1 MADEA
6 KNQRKPH
13 EYGLLSNVHMSSDC
27 FTRHPCKQTE
37 FDKLY
42 QYSKPQK
49 RALWNRIVKSGHCQP
64 EKTVLSLFPALVWL
78 PKYDWKKNITSDI
91 VAGFTVAIMHIPQ
104 GMAYSLLG
112 GVPPVV
118 GIYMAFF
125 PVLLYVLMGTSH
137 HVSMG
142 TFAVVCMMAGKS
154 VYMYAGSD
162 PPASVP
168 QLTNVTDLN
177 STDPLE
183 VLASNNSVAYTPIQ
197 VATAVCFVVGLWQV
211 LLGVC
216 RLGVLSVLLS
226 DTLVSGFTTGAA
238 VHVLT
243 SQVKNLLGVKVQRHS
258 GPLKIVYTYI
268 DIFKNIGQS
277 NPVAIGISVVSILV
291 LSLHNEVIKP
301 RIAKKL
307 PVPLPIELLTV
318 TVGTLV
324 SMFCNLHLKYKVAIV
339 GEVPTGLPNAAAPP
353 FALIPNLLVDGLV
366 IAIVAFSVNM
376 SMASIFARKLN
387 YSIDA
392 NQELLASGASNI
404 LGSFFACLPF
414 SASLSRSLIQQTVG
428 GKTQLASLVS
438 CILLLFVLLFIGPFF
453 EPLPNSVLAS
463 IVVVALKGMFL
474 QVKDLPVA
482 WKQSPFDG
490 MVWLTTFLAVVLLDI
505 DYGLGLGVAVS
516 LIWVLIMGQRP
527 EVCQLGQV
535 PNTDI
540 FLDINRYQAASEVP
554 GIRIV
559 QVAGGLHFANKDHV
573 RRKINRL
580 IGDIAGNK
588 TEDNIVKNSKAYE
601 KAETSMTAHGDMAAL
616 VVENTQVFCI
626 ILDMMSVCFVDPSA
640 IRTLIAMYKDFKSRG
655 LLFCIADCSATVH
668 ERMLHC
674 DFFEDFPDSQL
685 FPSVHDA
692 VLYAQLSTKST
703 E

>member
-1 MADEA
+1 MADDA
-6 KNQRKPH
+6 KNQRKPN
-13 EYGLLSNVHMSSDC
+13 EYGLLSNVHMNPDY

-37 FDKLY
+37 FDERY

-49 RALWNRIVKSGHCQP
+49 QALRKRIVKCGHCQP
-64 EKTVLSLFPALVWL
+64 GKTVLSLFPALVWL
-78 PKYDWKKNITSDI
+78 PTYEWKKNIISDI
-91 VAGFTVAIMHIPQ
+91 VAGFTVAVMHIPQ

-125 PVLLYVLMGTSH
+125 PVLLYILMGTSR

-154 VYMYAGSD
+154 VLMYSGSE
-162 PPASVP
+162 PPASVL
-168 QLTNVTDLN
+168 QLTNVTELN
-177 STDPLE
+177 GTDP
-183 VLASNNSVAYTPIQ
+183 VVVPASNNSEAYTPIQ
-197 VATAVCFVVGLWQV
+197 VATAVCLVVGLWQV

-243 SQVKNLLGVKVQRHS
+243 SQVKNLLGVKVPRYS

-268 DIFKNIGQS
+268 DIFKNIGQC
-277 NPVAIGISVVSILV
+277 NPVAIGISVVSILI
-291 LSLHNEVIKP
+291 LSLYNEVIKP

-318 TVGTLV
+318 IVGTLV
-324 SMFCNLHLKYKVAIV
+324 SMFCSLHVNYNVTVI
-339 GEVPTGLPNAAAPP
+339 GEVPTGLPEAVAPP

-404 LGSFFACLPF
+404 LGSFFSCLPF
-414 SASLSRSLIQQTVG
+414 SASLSRSLIQQAVG

-438 CILLLFVLLFIGPFF
+438 CILLLLVLLFIGPFF
-453 EPLPNSVLAS
+453 ELLPNSVLAS

-505 DYGLGLGVAVS
+505 DYGLGLGVALS
-516 LIWVLIMGQRP
+516 LICVLIMGQRP
-527 EVCQLGQV
+527 KMCRLGQV
-535 PNTDI
+535 PNTEI
-540 FLDINRYQAASEVP
+540 FLDINRYQAASEIP

-588 TEDNIVKNSKAYE
+588 TEDTIVKNSKAYE
-601 KAETSMTAHGDMAAL
+601 KAEITRTANGDASAL
-616 VVENTQVFCI
+616 MVENTQVFCI

-640 IRTLIAMYKDFKSRG
+640 IKTLIAMYKDFKSRG

-674 DFFEDFPDSQL
+674 DFFDDFPESQL

-692 VLYAQLSTKST
+692 VLYAQLSAKS
-703 E
+703 

>member
-1 MADEA
+1 MADDP

-13 EYGLLSNVHMSSDC
+13 EFGLLTNVHMQSDY
-27 FTRHPCKQTE
+27 FTQHPCKQTE

-49 RALWNRIVKSGHCQP
+49 QALRKRIVKSGRCQP
-64 EKTVLSLFPALVWL
+64 GKTVLSLFPALIWL
-78 PKYDWKKNITSDI
+78 PKYEWKENIVSDI

-112 GVPPVV
+112 GVPPIV

-125 PVLLYVLMGTSH
+125 PVLLYVLMGTSR

-142 TFAVVCMMAGKS
+142 TFAVVCMMASKS
-154 VYMYAGSD
+154 VITYSVSE
-162 PPASVP
+162 PPVSVS
-168 QLTNVTDLN
+168 QFINLTELN
-177 STDPLE
+177 STDL
-183 VLASNNSVAYTPIQ
+183 VVVSASKNSTDYTPVQ

-243 SQVKNLLGVKVQRHS
+243 SQVKNLLGVKVPRYS
-258 GPLKIVYTYI
+258 GPLKVIYTYI
-268 DIFKNIGQS
+268 DIFQNIGHS
-277 NPVAIGISVVSILV
+277 NPVAIGISAASISV
-291 LSLHNEVIKP
+291 LSLYNEVLKP
-301 RIAKKL
+301 RIGKRL

-318 TVGTLV
+318 IAGTLV
-324 SMFCNLHLKYKVAIV
+324 SMFCNLTVNHNVAVV
-339 GEVPTGLPNAAAPP
+339 GEVPTGLPEPVAPP
-353 FALIPNLLVDGLV
+353 FALIPKLLVDGLV
-366 IAIVAFSVNM
+366 IAVVAFSVNM

-387 YSIDA
+387 YSVDA

-404 LGSFFACLPF
+404 LGSFFSCLPF

-428 GKTQLASLVS
+428 GKTQLASVVS
-438 CILLLFVLLFIGPFF
+438 CLLLLLVLLLIGPFF

-482 WKQSPFDG
+482 WRQSPFDG
-490 MVWLTTFLAVVLLDI
+490 MIWLTTFLAVVLLDI
-505 DYGLGLGVAVS
+505 DYGLGLGVALS
-516 LIWVLIMGQRP
+516 LICVLIMGQRP
-527 EVCQLGQV
+527 KVCLLGQV
-535 PNTDI
+535 PNTEI
-540 FLDINRYQAASEVP
+540 FLDISRYQAASEIP

-573 RRKINRL
+573 RRKVNRL
-580 IGDIAGNK
+580 VGDISGK
-588 TEDNIVKNSKAYE
+588 ETVDTVVKNSQAYE
-601 KAETSMTAHGDMAAL
+601 EAEITRKANGDSAAL
-616 VVENTQVFCI
+616 MVENNQVFCI
-626 ILDMMSVCFVDPSA
+626 VLDMMSVCFVDPSA
-640 IRTLIAMYKDFKSRG
+640 IKTLIAMYKDFKSRG
-655 LLFCIADCSATVH
+655 LLFCLADCSATVY

-692 VLYAQLSTKST
+692 VLYAQQSEKS
-703 E
+703 

>member
-1 MADEA
+1 
-6 KNQRKPH
+6 
-13 EYGLLSNVHMSSDC
+13 V
-27 FTRHPCKQTE
+27 
-37 FDKLY
+37 
-42 QYSKPQK
+42 
-49 RALWNRIVKSGHCQP
+49 
-64 EKTVLSLFPALVWL
+64 LVWL
-78 PKYDWKKNITSDI
+78 PEYDWKGNITSDI
-91 VAGFTVAIMHIPQ
+91 VAGVTVAVMHVPQ

-125 PVLLYVLMGTSH
+125 PVLLYVLMGTSR

-168 QLTNVTDLN
+168 QLTNVTNLN
-177 STDPLE
+177 GTDPLDII
-183 VLASNNSVAYTPIQ
+183 ASNNSEAYTPIQ

-243 SQVKNLLGVKVQRHS
+243 SQVKNLLGVKVPRHS
-258 GPLKIVYTYI
+258 GPLKLVYTYI
-268 DIFKNIGQS
+268 DIFRNIGQS
-277 NPVAIGISVVSILV
+277 NPVAIGISFVSILV
-291 LSLHNEVIKP
+291 LSLYNEVIKP

-307 PVPLPIELLTV
+307 RVPLPIELFTV
-318 TVGTLV
+318 TAGTLV
-324 SMFCNLHLKYKVAIV
+324 SMYYTPLREKYNVDVV
-339 GEVPTGLPNAAAPP
+339 GEVPTGLPNAVAPP
-353 FALIPNLLVDGLV
+353 FALMPNLLVDGLV

-376 SMASIFARKLN
+376 SMASMFARKLN

-392 NQELLASGASNI
+392 NQELLASGACNI
-404 LGSFFACLPF
+404 FGSFFACLPF

-438 CILLLFVLLFIGPFF
+438 CILLVFVLLFIGPFF
-453 EPLPNSVLAS
+453 ELLPNSVLSS

-474 QVKDLPVA
+474 QVKDLPMA

-490 MVWLTTFLAVVLLDI
+490 MVWLITFLAVVLLDI

-527 EVCQLGQV
+527 EVCQLGHV

-540 FLDINRYQAASEVP
+540 FLDINRYQAASEIP

-580 IGDIAGNK
+580 IGGEAGNK
-588 TEDNIVKNSKAYE
+588 TEDTIVKNSKAYE
-601 KAETSMTAHGDMAAL
+601 KSETTVTAKGDTTAL
-616 VVENTQVFCI
+616 VVGNTQVFCV

-640 IRTLIAMYKDFKSRG
+640 IKTLIAMYKDYKSRG

-674 DFFEDFPDSQL
+674 RFFEDFPESQL

-692 VLYAQLSTKST
+692 VLYAQLSTKSR